1 MASETERISVLI
13 ADDTDLMRLTIAG
26 LLKREPRI
34 KVVAEAANYSETLA
48 LTTALQPDVLLLD
61 LHMPDE
67 REYPSETVRNHVLQ
81 NTRCVLA
88 ISVWNDDCA
97 KSLAE
102 SLGAKVL
109 LDKAK
114 LATELIPAIRLFCA
128 AKCGSENWS
137 QNLSSR

>member
-1 MASETERISVLI
+1 MASETEQISVLI
-13 ADDTDLMRLTIAG
+13 ADDTDLMRLTIVG

-67 REYPSETVRNHVLQ
+67 RDYPPETVKNHVLQ

-88 ISVWNDDCA
+88 ISIWNDDAA
-97 KSLAE
+97 KLLAE
-102 SLGAKVL
+102 NLGAKVL
-109 LDKAK
+109 IDKAK
-114 LATELIPAIRLFCA
+114 MARELIPAILLFCA
-128 AKCGSENWS
+128 AKCSAPNWS
-137 QNLSSR
+137 RYLSSS